1 MYTVLVS
8 NGKDEKTMREQ
19 IYTIPVNEAFDDP
32 SGKCPFCLLYEKL
45 EEDELGLILGASM
58 MQPDV
63 RIQTNEKGFCGK
75 HFHMLRTRKN
85 RLGLGLILET
95 HLEEVK
101 DAIKRGGFFSRDK
114 SAAPKKNIE
123 KLEGSCYICDR
134 IAFNFDNMIDTAT
147 ILYERESEFRKKFA
161 SQECL
166 CLPHYRKLL
175 EASVK
180 MSKPYKEDMAA
191 DAAKVV
197 DAYIDKLSKD
207 VSWFC
212 KKFDYRFE
220 NEPWYDSKDAIERA
234 IKFLTAE

>member
-1 MYTVLVS
+1 
-8 NGKDEKTMREQ
+8 MREK
-19 IYTIPVNEAFDDP
+19 IYTIPVNEAFDDQ

-45 EEDELGLILGASM
+45 QEDELTLILGASM
-58 MQPDV
+58 MEPDV

-85 RLGLGLILET
+85 RLGLGLIMES
-95 HLEEVK
+95 HLDEVK
-101 DAIKRGGFFSRDK
+101 KAIKPGGFPARDK

-123 KLEGSCYICDR
+123 SLEKSCYICDR
-134 IAFNFDNMIDTAT
+134 IAFNFDNMIDTAAM
-147 ILYERESEFRKKFA
+147 LYEGEKEFRTKFA
-161 SQECL
+161 AQKCF

-180 MSKPYKEDMAA
+180 MSKKYREEMAE

-197 DAYIDKLSKD
+197 GAYLDKLKED

-212 KKFDYRFE
+212 KKFDYRYDK
-220 NEPWYDSKDAIERA
+220 EPWYDAKDAIERA
-234 IKFLTAE
+234 INFLTAE

>member
-1 MYTVLVS
+1 
-8 NGKDEKTMREQ
+8 MREK
-19 IYTIPVNEAFDDP
+19 IYTIPVNEAFDDQ

-45 EEDELGLILGASM
+45 QEDELTLILGASM
-58 MQPDV
+58 MEPDV

-85 RLGLGLILET
+85 RLGLGLIMES
-95 HLEEVK
+95 HLDEVK
-101 DAIKRGGFFSRDK
+101 KSIKPGGFLARDK

-123 KLEGSCYICDR
+123 SLEKSCYICDR

-147 ILYERESEFRKKFA
+147 MLYEGEKEFRTKFA
-161 SQECL
+161 AQKCF

-180 MSKPYKEDMAA
+180 MSKKYREEMAE

-197 DAYIDKLSKD
+197 GAYLDKLKED

-212 KKFDYRFE
+212 KKFDYRYD

-234 IKFLTAE
+234 IRFLTAE

>member
-1 MYTVLVS
+1 
-8 NGKDEKTMREQ
+8 MREK
-19 IYTIPVNEAFDDP
+19 IYTIPVNEAFDDQ

-45 EEDELGLILGASM
+45 QEDELTLILGASM
-58 MQPDV
+58 MEPDV

-85 RLGLGLILET
+85 RLGLGLIMES
-95 HLEEVK
+95 HLDEVK
-101 DAIKRGGFFSRDK
+101 KAIKPGGFLARDK

-123 KLEGSCYICDR
+123 SLEKSCYICDR
-134 IAFNFDNMIDTAT
+134 IAFNFDNMIDTAAM
-147 ILYERESEFRKKFA
+147 LYEGEKEFRTKFA
-161 SQECL
+161 AQKCF

-180 MSKPYKEDMAA
+180 MSKKYREEMAE

-197 DAYIDKLSKD
+197 GAYLDKLKED

-212 KKFDYRFE
+212 KKFDYRYDK
-220 NEPWYDSKDAIERA
+220 EPWYDAKDAIERA
-234 IKFLTAE
+234 ITFLTAE